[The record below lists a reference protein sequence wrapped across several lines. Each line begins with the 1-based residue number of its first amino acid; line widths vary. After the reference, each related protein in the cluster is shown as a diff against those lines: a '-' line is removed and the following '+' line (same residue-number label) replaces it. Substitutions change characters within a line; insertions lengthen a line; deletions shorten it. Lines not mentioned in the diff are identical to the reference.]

1 MQLKKLATINEM
13 FDKNYDLKSRNA
25 TKTVNNTNR
34 TVAVVPKY
42 APMLYTLLF
51 LLLIDFLLNSFSE
64 LAKSTAIAL
73 LVLYM

>member
-1 MQLKKLATINEM
+1 MMNRTQFADTNH
-13 FDKNYDLKSRNA
+13 YDTKS
-25 TKTVNNTNR
+25 KTVNSNNVTANR

-51 LLLIDFLLNSFSE
+51 LLLIDFLLNSFNE
-64 LAKSTAIAL
+64 LAKIKSNATAL

>member
-1 MQLKKLATINEM
+1 MY
-13 FDKNYDLKSRNA
+13 DKNYDLKSKN
-25 TKTVNNTNR
+25 VNNSNNVTQNTKR